1 VEQSFSGAIIMPDL
15 DSSLAQL
22 DELADELA
30 QRGDVELAKKARA
43 TADDLRSATGVSSQP
58 APELISPDD
67 AAKLLGIRSSPM
79 VMRWARE
86 KQLEGFNV
94 GGRVK
99 VSRVSV
105 ERLLDS
111 AIVAR
116 QREYERD
123 LAEVLDAFDV
133 GDGPAP
139 ESVLPHIGHAPWDS
153 VDARKL

>member
-1 VEQSFSGAIIMPDL
+1 MPDL

-58 APELISPDD
+58 AAELISPGD
-67 AAKLLGIRSSPM
+67 AAKLLGIRSGPM

-111 AIVAR
+111 A
-116 QREYERD
+116 
-123 LAEVLDAFDV
+123 
-133 GDGPAP
+133 
-139 ESVLPHIGHAPWDS
+139 
-153 VDARKL
+153 